1 MIHDPSDEELYKLKV
16 NIATGEAEMSILPP
30 SVKLD
35 DAIMPEETRALPTV
49 PLERQSPMPAA
60 GFRMKVQPLIDDSWR
75 NQFGSGAVTK
85 LNAVMEHAKTFFM
98 HGDKVLG
105 TKLEL
110 EVQSVHNYTG
120 DMKATKNHIE

>member
-16 NIATGEAEMSILPP
+16 DITTGKAEMDILPP

-35 DAIMPEETRALPTV
+35 DAIMPEETRALPKV
-49 PLERQSPMPAA
+49 LLEKQSPMPAA

-85 LNAVMEHAKTFFM
+85 LNAVMEHAKTFFK
-98 HGDKVLG
+98 HSSLG
-105 TKLEL
+105 TKYEL
-110 EVQSVHNYTG
+110 DVQSVHNYVG
-120 DMKATKNHIE
+120 NMKATGSQLG